1 MGRIGMIVDGPI
13 WKWCGEGTVVAQEIQ
28 GPYGKIAIEEGVI
41 ATISGVAATECY
53 GLVGMAPRNIQ
64 EGLSDLLRREN
75 YERGVDIQFNEDS
88 ISIQLYIVVEYGVKI
103 SEVARNVQERVKY
116 AVESLLGLKVDRI
129 NVKVQGASYSPKE
142 KVIGGT
148 TLDVINGFAFKSMLL
163 AAARHLD
170 QQKDKIN
177 VERLPGARWRH
188 GNKYVLT
195 LSAATKEL
203 EQFGNGKSGG

>member
-1 MGRIGMIVDGPI
+1 MDQFGNGVERGI
-13 WKWCGEGTVVAQEIQ
+13 VVAQEIQ

-129 NVKVQGASYSPKE
+129 NVKVQGVRVTRPKR
-142 KVIGGT
+142 K
-148 TLDVINGFAFKSMLL
+148 
-163 AAARHLD
+163 
-170 QQKDKIN
+170 
-177 VERLPGARWRH
+177 
-188 GNKYVLT
+188 
-195 LSAATKEL
+195 
-203 EQFGNGKSGG
+203 

>member
-1 MGRIGMIVDGPI
+1 M
-13 WKWCGEGTVVAQEIQ
+13 AQEIQ

-41 ATISGVAATECY
+41 PTISGVAATECY

-129 NVKVQGASYSPKE
+129 NVKVQGVRVTRPTRK
-142 KVIGGT
+142 
-148 TLDVINGFAFKSMLL
+148 
-163 AAARHLD
+163 
-170 QQKDKIN
+170 
-177 VERLPGARWRH
+177 
-188 GNKYVLT
+188 
-195 LSAATKEL
+195 
-203 EQFGNGKSGG
+203 